1 MHSVITPPEEPQVAL
16 CQTIQVSSQ
25 YRALAQCLGL
35 LVQVGVR
42 DPCSDVTK
50 QTTGTEIWS
59 SSMKHLKNYH
69 SSHININPF
78 QAPDTYIH
86 L

>member
-1 MHSVITPPEEPQVAL
+1 MAL
-16 CQTIQVSSQ
+16 CQTKQVSSQ
-25 YRALAQCLGL
+25 YRALARCPGL
-35 LVQVGVR
+35 LVQVGVQ
-42 DPCSDVTK
+42 DPYTDVTK

-69 SSHININPF
+69 SSHIKLTLSKLQIH
-78 QAPDTYIH
+78 TYTH

>member
-1 MHSVITPPEEPQVAL
+1 MAL
-16 CQTIQVSSQ
+16 RQTTQVSSQ
-25 YRALAQCLGL
+25 YRALAQCPGL
-35 LVQVGVR
+35 LVQVGVQ
-42 DPCSDVTK
+42 DPYPDITK
-50 QTTGTEIWS
+50 QTTGTEIW

-78 QAPDTYIH
+78 QAPNTYTH